1 MTCDGFLAKW
11 DNSGGRHAT
20 MDLIPIE
27 AYEMLQNKKQKNT
40 VSQRSGQLTAPPV
53 GVKRSEYS
61 RLEDHKQYCHLYF
74 IA

>member
-40 VSQRSGQLTAPPV
+40 VSQRSGKLTAPPV
-53 GVKRSEYS
+53 GV
-61 RLEDHKQYCHLYF
+61 
-74 IA
+74 